1 MNKVFVP
8 FGVLAA
14 ALAHAQLPTF
24 RAEVKLVRLLAT
36 VTDETGQLVGSLPKE
51 KFRVWDSGEPQEISV
66 FERSTE
72 LPLSVALLLDTSG
85 STAKD
90 LPLEVESVRRF
101 LRALLHEGNSKDAT
115 ALYAFNYQTIQ
126 LCPFTRRQ
134 GRIDKAL
141 KALKGEAGTSLY
153 DAIHFAAGDLELREG
168 RKVIVVV
175 TDGGDTT
182 SVKSFRDALKGT
194 HLAEAAVY
202 PILIQPVKN
211 EAGRNIG
218 GENALSSLAR
228 GTGGKVYQASLGQA
242 LDRVF
247 EQLLADLRTQYL
259 LGYYPKRVPS
269 THGFHEVRVEILE
282 DGQPT
287 TKLRVSARSGYYED
301 SLNRAPK

>member
-1 MNKVFVP
+1 MTNIFVP
-8 FGVLAA
+8 LGVLAA
-14 ALAHAQLPTF
+14 VLAYAQLPNF

-51 KFRVWDSGEPQEISV
+51 KFRVWDSGQPQEISV

-72 LPLSVALLLDTSG
+72 LPLSVAVLLDTSG

-90 LPLEVESVRRF
+90 LPLEIASVRRF
-101 LRALLHEGNSKDAT
+101 LRALLREGNSKDAV
-115 ALYAFNYQTIQ
+115 ALYAFNYQTLQ
-126 LCPFTRRQ
+126 LCTFTRRQ
-134 GRIDKAL
+134 GRIDNAL

-168 RKVIVVV
+168 RKVVVVV

-182 SVKSFRDALKGT
+182 SVKSFRDALKGSY
-194 HLAEAAVY
+194 LAEAAIY

-228 GTGGKVYQASLGQA
+228 GTGGRVYQASLGAA

-259 LGYYPKRVPS
+259 LGYYPREVPS
-269 THGFHEVRVEILE
+269 THGFHEVRIEVLE
-282 DGQPT
+282 NGEPAA
-287 TKLRVSARSGYYED
+287 KLRVSARSGYYED

>member
-1 MNKVFVP
+1 MKKVFVP
-8 FGVLAA
+8 LGVLAA
-14 ALAHAQLPTF
+14 ALAYAQLPTF
-24 RAEVKLVRLLAT
+24 RAEVKLVRVLAT
-36 VTDETGQLVGSLPKE
+36 VTDETGQLVGSLSKE
-51 KFRVWDSGEPQEISV
+51 RFRVWDSGEPQEISV

-90 LPLEVESVRRF
+90 LPLEVASVRRF
-101 LRALLHEGNSKDAT
+101 LRALLHEGNSKDAA
-115 ALYAFNYQTIQ
+115 ALYAFNYQTAQ
-126 LCPFTRRQ
+126 LSPFTRRQ
-134 GRIDKAL
+134 GRLDNAL
-141 KALKGEAGTSLY
+141 KAVKGEAGTSLY

-168 RKVIVVV
+168 RKVVVVV

-182 SVKSFRDALKGT
+182 SVKSFRDALKGA
-194 HLAEAAVY
+194 HLAEAAIY

-228 GTGGKVYQASLGQA
+228 GTGGKVYQASLGRA
-242 LDRVF
+242 LDQVF

-259 LGYYPKRVPS
+259 LGYYPRRVPS

-282 DGQPT
+282 DGQPV